1 LAKLFLHFL
10 VAIVNRFDQLLSR
23 RWQFRLNPAM
33 AIQPKPFILM
43 SYISYNFS
51 GLSTADLIKQR
62 YKHLANTPSYSFEDQ
77 EANSEEMQRISFEIR
92 IIRNETFTA

>member
-1 LAKLFLHFL
+1 M
-10 VAIVNRFDQLLSR
+10 NTFDQLGSC

-33 AIQPKPFILM
+33 VIQPKPFILM

-51 GLSTADLIKQR
+51 GLSTADLIKR